1 MDAEQIRSLEPQLAD
16 YLKRFEDCFERRD
29 TRAHFPV
36 YVRGQLSGLARKSV
50 EPIALAACVPVR
62 TLQEFLTHLSWQEDR
77 MRSRVVEI
85 VSQEHAD
92 DESIGVIDETGWV
105 KKGEHTPGVQRQW
118 CGSVGKQENSIVTV
132 HLGYAVGA
140 FHCLL
145 DGDLF
150 LPESWSHDRERCRR
164 AGIPDEVVYRP
175 KSEIAL
181 ELYDRAVSQG
191 MRFGYLTFDE
201 WYGGKPQ
208 FLRALQT
215 RGQQFVGEI
224 PKSFV
229 AWIRPPRVTHRP
241 LHPQRRGRGRKTP
254 RLVAGAAKPQSVER
268 LAKSHPG
275 LATQPWQ
282 PWRIKDTEKGPLVWR
297 VKHVLVHIK
306 DERGLPEGPYH
317 LLVCY
322 HPFTE
327 EIKYFLSNAP
337 ADTPVKKL
345 LRVAFGRW
353 HIERCFEDGKGEVGL
368 DHWEGRR
375 WIGLKRHLILTTVSY
390 LFLAKTCQRLR
401 GEKSGVDR
409 LPSEDGH
416 GRRCLGLA
424 TPPRRSRP
432 SLPQNRRAHRLPP
445 TTQRPRS
452 RQPQENDD
460 PQITPQ
466 GHQAGRPAPMRRKHK
481 LAL

>member
-1 MDAEQIRSLEPQLAD
+1 MS
-16 YLKRFEDCFERRD
+16 
-29 TRAHFPV
+29 RAF
-36 YVRGQLSGLARKSV
+36 
-50 EPIALAACVPVR
+50 C
-62 TLQEFLTHLSWQEDR
+62 LQ
-77 MRSRVVEI
+77 
-85 VSQEHAD
+85 
-92 DESIGVIDETGWV
+92 
-105 KKGEHTPGVQRQW
+105 
-118 CGSVGKQENSIVTV
+118 
-132 HLGYAVGA
+132 
-140 FHCLL
+140 
-145 DGDLF
+145 GDLQAADQL
-150 LPESWSHDRERCRR
+150 LPLVYAELRE
-164 AGIPDEVVYRP
+164 AASKKLGHEAPG
-175 KSEIAL
+175 
-181 ELYDRAVSQG
+181 YDRAVSQG
-191 MRFGYLTFDE
+191 MRFGCLTFDE

-224 PKSFV
+224 PKSFM
-229 AWIRPPRVTHRP
+229 AWIRHPRVTHRP
-241 LHPQRRGRGRKTP
+241 LHPKRRGRGRRT
-254 RLVAGAAKPQSVER
+254 
-268 LAKSHPG
+268 
-275 LATQPWQ
+275 
-282 PWRIKDTEKGPLVWR
+282 
-297 VKHVLVHIK
+297 
-306 DERGLPEGPYH
+306 
-317 LLVCY
+317 
-322 HPFTE
+322 PFTD

-337 ADTPVKKL
+337 ADTAIKKL

-432 SLPQNRRAHRLPP
+432 SLPQNRRAHRVSL

-452 RQPQENDD
+452 RQPQENDN